1 MTRDDAVASK
11 VFKNHCTC
19 GGGARNWRQNGRPER
34 QPHMD
39 WCPQAEEYAAWWS
52 ATHGEEIET
61 NNKKGRTA

>member
-1 MTRDDAVASK
+1 MTRDEAIALK

-19 GGGARNWRQNGRPER
+19 GGYAWSLNGRPER

-39 WCPQAEEYAAWWS
+39 WCPQAEEYAEWWR
-52 ATHGEEIET
+52 AIHGEEIET